1 MWIKNGDG
9 RIQYVILEGEMGHQD
24 AIVRTESVTESM
36 KNNGLQIEKLSCQ
49 IANWNRASGAEPYD
63 TAYRSV

>member
-1 MWIKNGDG
+1 MDKNGDG

-36 KNNGLQIEKLSCQ
+36 KNNGLQIEKTELSDSKLESCP
-49 IANWNRASGAEPYD
+49 GAEPYD

>member
-1 MWIKNGDG
+1 
-9 RIQYVILEGEMGHQD
+9 MGHQD

-36 KNNGLQIEKLSCQ
+36 KNNGLQIEKAELSDSKLESCP
-49 IANWNRASGAEPYD
+49 GAEPYD